1 MYVQGA
7 GVVADTITSF
17 GPMYPDK
24 GGSGP
29 AGSGEKVRPYPLT
42 AHMTIRQSGHGT
54 VNYRLVGSM

>member
-17 GPMYPDK
+17 GPVYHYK

-29 AGSGEKVRPYPLT
+29 EGSGEKVRHHPLT
-42 AHMTIRQSGHGT
+42 AHMTIRQSGRVTASYG
-54 VNYRLVGSM
+54 LVRSM